1 MAVSVRELKAHLSAY
16 LRRVASGEEVA
27 ITSRGQLVARLA
39 PPASEKED
47 AEDAAIARIRS
58 LPFLISGKGGKPEG
72 AKRPVKIKRGQ
83 KMLAEIVIEGR
94 K

>member
-16 LRRVASGEEVA
+16 LRRVAAGEEVA

-39 PPASEKED
+39 PPTPQD
-47 AEDAAIARIRS
+47 AEDAAIARIRA
-58 LPFLISGKGGKPEG
+58 LPFLVSGKGGKPEG